1 MDRRLNVAFYEH
13 LIDQAD
19 DLYVIDSLRWI
30 REREAVRFQRF
41 GEILNMLFEWKD
53 SKNIFESTRPARAGL
68 FF

>member
-53 SKNIFESTRPARAGL
+53 SKKYF
-68 FF
+68 

>member
-1 MDRRLNVAFYEH
+1 MDRRLNVAIYEH

-53 SKNIFESTRPARAGL
+53 SKKHF
-68 FF
+68 

>member
-1 MDRRLNVAFYEH
+1 MDRRLNVAIYEH

-53 SKNIFESTRPARAGL
+53 SKKYF
-68 FF
+68 